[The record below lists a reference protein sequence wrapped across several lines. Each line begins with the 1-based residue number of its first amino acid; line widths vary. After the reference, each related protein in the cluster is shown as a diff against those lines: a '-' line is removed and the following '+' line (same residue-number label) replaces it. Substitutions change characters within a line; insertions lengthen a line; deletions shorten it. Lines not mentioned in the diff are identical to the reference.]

1 MRKAELDHCGRHNGH
16 KGIRH
21 HLTRM
26 ACAAAVMA
34 LGMTLSGYGAETEA
48 ELPEKDIVIMVTS
61 DVHCGVEQNFG
72 YVGLK
77 QIQNTFEEDGADTLL
92 VDDGDF
98 SQGEV
103 IGMTTKGEAVIDL
116 MNEVGYDVVI
126 PGNHDFDYGM
136 DQFNQNVEEAEFPF
150 ISCNFRKEGK
160 LVLDPWMICE
170 AGGKKIG
177 FVGVT
182 TPTTVITSTP
192 KYFQDENGN
201 YIYDFME
208 RDTTGEELFTAVQN
222 AVDDVRK
229 NGADYVFIM
238 AHLGNEERCAP
249 WTYANL
255 ISHISGI
262 DGFFDG
268 HSHDTDEVTMKD
280 KDGKEVF
287 RMAVGTKLNCIG
299 CVRISA
305 EDGSISHDVYSWGNK
320 VSMPELVGI
329 ENELTDPIETKME
342 ELKEELGEAIAI
354 TPYDLLIDDP
364 TAVDGRGMPIRIVR
378 IAETNLG
385 DLCTDAIRFTTGAEV
400 ALSNGGAIRKSIP
413 AGSISYMDVLD
424 VYPFGNQ
431 ISVIEVTGQQ
441 LLDALEW
448 GARMV
453 PTENGCFLQVSGLS
467 YEIHTYVESSCTSDE
482 YGAFTGVSGEYRVRN
497 VKVGDEPLDLKK
509 TYTVA
514 CINYILFEHGD
525 GYTMFDGC
533 KVVKKDFMLDNE
545 LMSSY
550 LKDNLEGVVPE
561 QYADPYGEGRI
572 VAVEKPEKP

>member
-1 MRKAELDHCGRHNGH
+1 
-16 KGIRH
+16 
-21 HLTRM
+21 
-26 ACAAAVMA
+26 
-34 LGMTLSGYGAETEA
+34 
-48 ELPEKDIVIMVTS
+48 
-61 DVHCGVEQNFG
+61 
-72 YVGLK
+72 
-77 QIQNTFEEDGADTLL
+77 
-92 VDDGDF
+92 
-98 SQGEV
+98 
-103 IGMTTKGEAVIDL
+103 
-116 MNEVGYDVVI
+116 
-126 PGNHDFDYGM
+126 
-136 DQFNQNVEEAEFPF
+136 
-150 ISCNFRKEGK
+150 
-160 LVLDPWMICE
+160 
-170 AGGKKIG
+170 
-177 FVGVT
+177 
-182 TPTTVITSTP
+182 
-192 KYFQDENGN
+192 
-201 YIYDFME
+201 
-208 RDTTGEELFTAVQN
+208 
-222 AVDDVRK
+222 
-229 NGADYVFIM
+229 
-238 AHLGNEERCAP
+238 
-249 WTYANL
+249 
-255 ISHISGI
+255 
-262 DGFFDG
+262 
-268 HSHDTDEVTMKD
+268 MKD